1 MASKFLD
8 KAGLE
13 IVWGKTVALSKS
25 VLTGAKNHTEQRF
38 VEAKQYTDTA
48 INDLL
53 TTSGEEG
60 VLDTIKDLVE
70 AFNAHDKEYDALFEI
85 SGKKFDKEN
94 VYKSST
100 VKDFST
106 LSENAYD
113 THVASTASLELLFEE
128 VYDELS
134 STSET
139 LINSINSKFSKNN
152 VLSVASLTALR
163 ENANSDKVVD
173 SVSLENII
181 DDALGGYY
189 TKKESGDTFIK
200 QTSIKKST
208 SIPNLGSLE
217 NDNDDNT
224 VPSTQA
230 LYSILSDSFSD
241 YVLKNIYNTD
251 MSNKV
256 NKSQIVSISTMSSL
270 REKSTTDTV
279 ANTVSLE
286 NILDDVLGGYYT
298 KNDANTTFA
307 TQQNLTTGLAGKVS
321 TDKIIKSSMA
331 NSLSALADY
340 ASDSYV
346 VSGSSLE
353 AILNDEFSNYAL
365 VKDLADALSESEID
379 SACSA
384 S

>member
-25 VLTGAKNHTEQRF
+25 VLTGAKNWSDQNLVT
-38 VEAKQYTDTA
+38 AKQYTDTA
-48 INDLL
+48 INNLL
-53 TTSGEEG
+53 TTSGKEG

-70 AFNAHDKEYDALFEI
+70 AFEVHEKDYDALFEI
-85 SGKKFDKEN
+85 SGKKFDKDK
-94 VYKSST
+94 VYTST
-100 VKDFST
+100 VIKDFTT

-128 VYDELS
+128 VYNTLS

-139 LINSINSKFSKNN
+139 LTNNINGKFSKSN

-163 ENANSDKVVD
+163 ENSNSDKVVD
-173 SVSLENII
+173 SVSLENLF
-181 DDALGGYY
+181 DNALEGVYSKG
-189 TKKESGDTFIK
+189 EAADTFIK
-200 QTSIKKST
+200 QTNIKKST

-241 YVLKNIYNTD
+241 YVLKSTYNTD
-251 MSNKV
+251 MGNKV
-256 NKSQIVSISTMSSL
+256 DKSKIVSISTMSSL

-307 TQQNLTTGLAGKVS
+307 TQQNLTTGLTGKIS
-321 TDKIIKSSMA
+321 TDKIIKTSMA
-331 NSLSALADY
+331 GSLSALEDY
-340 ASDSYV
+340 ATDSYV
-346 VSGSSLE
+346 VSGGSLE
-353 AILNDEFSNYAL
+353 AILRDEFSYYAL
-365 VKDLADALSESEID
+365 AKDLAVALSESEIN